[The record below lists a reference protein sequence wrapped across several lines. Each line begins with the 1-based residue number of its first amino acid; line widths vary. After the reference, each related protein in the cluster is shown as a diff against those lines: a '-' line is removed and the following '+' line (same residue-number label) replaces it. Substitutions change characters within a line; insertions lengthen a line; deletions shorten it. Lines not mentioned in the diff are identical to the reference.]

1 MSIVYYVVDARI
13 IVSAHSRGAAR
24 AKVRKL
30 MRGMVMKCNASEST
44 LQDLEEAYASG
55 VTGIWEKLKEEREW
69 AKLTE

>member
-1 MSIVYYVVDARI
+1 MSIVYYVVEARI
-13 IVSAHSRGAAR
+13 IVTAPTRDGAR
-24 AKVRKL
+24 TKVRKM
-30 MRGMVMKCNASEST
+30 MRGMVMKCKASEAT